1 MKRIASFV
9 LTLLL
14 ILSLCACSLP
24 QAKPAKEPTDE
35 LELVEEAAETA
46 EAEAPEERPI
56 MPEET
61 APEASEPEA
70 LPPEETEPAAETA
83 AEGAKMPGP
92 VLPEEPAAPE
102 ETPIPDAPSEVQP
115 ENAEAAE
122 MPEPEAPE
130 RTEAAQTPADTVP
143 EREAPSGNGTAPAGD
158 VSGGSGQDSS
168 GGSVTIPEPETGGD
182 LVWIPTHGGTKY
194 HRSARCSNMIDPIQ
208 VSRETAIA
216 NGFTACK
223 RCY

>member
-35 LELVEEAAETA
+35 LELVEEAEETA
-46 EAEAPEERPI
+46 EAEA
-56 MPEET
+56 PEET

-83 AEGAKMPGP
+83 AEGAETPAE
-92 VLPEEPAAPE
+92 VLPEELAAPE
-102 ETPIPDAPSEVQP
+102 EAPIPDAPSEVQP

-122 MPEPEAPE
+122 M
-130 RTEAAQTPADTVP
+130 
-143 EREAPSGNGTAPAGD
+143 
-158 VSGGSGQDSS
+158 
-168 GGSVTIPEPETGGD
+168 PETGGD

>member
-24 QAKPAKEPTDE
+24 QAKPAEEPIDE

-46 EAEAPEERPI
+46 EAEAPEELPI

-70 LPPEETEPAAETA
+70 LPPEEMEPAAEAA
-83 AEGAKMPGP
+83 AEGA
-92 VLPEEPAAPE
+92 
-102 ETPIPDAPSEVQP
+102 EVQP

-122 MPEPEAPE
+122 MPGPEAPE
-130 RTEAAQTPADTVP
+130 RTEAAQTPADAVP
-143 EREAPSGNGTAPAGD
+143 EQEAPSGNGTAPAGD
-158 VSGGSGQDSS
+158 TSGGSGQGGSGQDSS

-194 HRSARCSNMIDPIQ
+194 HRSAKCSNMIDPIQ

>member
-24 QAKPAKEPTDE
+24 QAKPAEEPTDE
-35 LELVEEAAETA
+35 LELVEEAAEAA

-83 AEGAKMPGP
+83 AEGAEMPNP

-115 ENAEAAE
+115 E
-122 MPEPEAPE
+122 APE
-130 RTEAAQTPADTVP
+130 RTEAAQTPANAEP
-143 EREAPSGNGTAPAGD
+143 EQEAPSGNGTAPAGD

>member
-1 MKRIASFV
+1 MKRIASFALAV
-9 LTLLL
+9 LL

-24 QAKPAKEPTDE
+24 QAKPAKEPIDE

-70 LPPEETEPAAETA
+70 LPPEETEPAAEAA
-83 AEGAKMPGP
+83 AEGAETPAE

-102 ETPIPDAPSEVQP
+102 EAPIPDAPSEVQT

-122 MPEPEAPE
+122 MPEPE
-130 RTEAAQTPADTVP
+130 Q
-143 EREAPSGNGTAPAGD
+143 EAPSGNGTAPAGD
-158 VSGGSGQDSS
+158 TSGGSGQDSS

>member
-1 MKRIASFV
+1 MKRIASFALAV
-9 LTLLL
+9 LL

-24 QAKPAKEPTDE
+24 QAKPAKEPIDE
-35 LELVEEAAETA
+35 LELVEEAA
-46 EAEAPEERPI
+46 EERPI

-83 AEGAKMPGP
+83 AEGAETPAE

-102 ETPIPDAPSEVQP
+102 EAPIPDAPSEVQP

-122 MPEPEAPE
+122 MPEPE
-130 RTEAAQTPADTVP
+130 Q
-143 EREAPSGNGTAPAGD
+143 EAPFGNGTAPAGD
-158 VSGGSGQDSS
+158 TSGGSGQDSS

>member
-1 MKRIASFV
+1 MKRIASFA

-24 QAKPAKEPTDE
+24 QAKPAEEPTDE

-56 MPEET
+56 MPDET

-83 AEGAKMPGP
+83 AEGAETPAE
-92 VLPEEPAAPE
+92 VLPEEPAAPGE
-102 ETPIPDAPSEVQP
+102 APVPDAPSEMQP
-115 ENAEAAE
+115 ETAEAAE
-122 MPEPEAPE
+122 MPEPE
-130 RTEAAQTPADTVP
+130 
-143 EREAPSGNGTAPAGD
+143 REAPSGSGTAPAGD
-158 VSGGSGQDSS
+158 VSGGSGQGGSGQDSS

-194 HRSARCSNMIDPIQ
+194 HRSASCSNMIDPIQ

>member
-24 QAKPAKEPTDE
+24 QAKPAEEPTDE

-56 MPEET
+56 MPDET

-70 LPPEETEPAAETA
+70 LPPEETEPAAEAA
-83 AEGAKMPGP
+83 AEGTETPAE

-102 ETPIPDAPSEVQP
+102 EAPIPDAPSEVQT

-122 MPEPEAPE
+122 MPEPE
-130 RTEAAQTPADTVP
+130 QK
-143 EREAPSGNGTAPAGD
+143 APSGNGTAPAGD
-158 VSGGSGQDSS
+158 TSGSSGQDSS

-194 HRSARCSNMIDPIQ
+194 HRSASCSNMIDPIQ

>member
-9 LTLLL
+9 LAVLL

-24 QAKPAKEPTDE
+24 QAKPAKEPIDE
-35 LELVEEAAETA
+35 LELVEEAEAA

-56 MPEET
+56 KPEET

-70 LPPEETEPAAETA
+70 LPPEDTEPAAETA
-83 AEGAKMPGP
+83 AEGAETPAE

-102 ETPIPDAPSEVQP
+102 EAPIPDAPSEVQP
-115 ENAEAAE
+115 ENAEAAAG
-122 MPEPEAPE
+122 APE
-130 RTEAAQTPADTVP
+130 RTEAAQTPADAEP

-158 VSGGSGQDSS
+158 TSGSSGQDSS

>member
-1 MKRIASFV
+1 MKRIASFALAV
-9 LTLLL
+9 LL

-24 QAKPAKEPTDE
+24 QAKPAKEPIDE
-35 LELVEEAAETA
+35 LELVEEAAEAA
-46 EAEAPEERPI
+46 EAEAPEELPI

-61 APEASEPEA
+61 APEASEPEE
-70 LPPEETEPAAETA
+70 LPPEEA
-83 AEGAKMPGP
+83 
-92 VLPEEPAAPE
+92 EPAAPE
-102 ETPIPDAPSEVQP
+102 ETPIPDAPSEVQT

-130 RTEAAQTPADTVP
+130 RTEAAQTPADAVP
-143 EREAPSGNGTAPAGD
+143 EQEAPSGNGTAPAGD
-158 VSGGSGQDSS
+158 TSGSSGQDSS

-194 HRSARCSNMIDPIQ
+194 HRSASCSNMIDPIQ

>member
-1 MKRIASFV
+1 MKRIASFA

-24 QAKPAKEPTDE
+24 QAKPAKEPIDE
-35 LELVEEAAETA
+35 LKLVEEAAEAA

-83 AEGAKMPGP
+83 AEGAEMPDS

-102 ETPIPDAPSEVQP
+102 EAPIPDAPSEVQP

-122 MPEPEAPE
+122 MPEPE
-130 RTEAAQTPADTVP
+130 Q
-143 EREAPSGNGTAPAGD
+143 EAPSGNGTAPAGD

>member
-9 LTLLL
+9 LAVLL

-70 LPPEETEPAAETA
+70 LPPEKTEPAAEAA
-83 AEGAKMPGP
+83 AEGTETPAE

-102 ETPIPDAPSEVQP
+102 EAPIPDAPSEVQT

-122 MPEPEAPE
+122 MPEPEE
-130 RTEAAQTPADTVP
+130 K
-143 EREAPSGNGTAPAGD
+143 APSGNGTAPAGD
-158 VSGGSGQDSS
+158 VSGGEFILVPHVDERGVLGGFQRVQAGVYVQSGQLFGKIHDLTILSYRALIFRAALRS
-168 GGSVTIPEPETGGD
+168 RRAGGSQWPARQCR
-182 LVWIPTHGGTKY
+182 
-194 HRSARCSNMIDPIQ
+194 RS
-208 VSRETAIA
+208 
-216 NGFTACK
+216 
-223 RCY
+223 

>member
-9 LTLLL
+9 LAVLL

-24 QAKPAKEPTDE
+24 QAKPAKEPIDE
-35 LELVEEAAETA
+35 LELVEEAAEAA
-46 EAEAPEERPI
+46 EAEA
-56 MPEET
+56 PEET

-70 LPPEETEPAAETA
+70 LPPEETEPAAEAA
-83 AEGAKMPGP
+83 AEGAEMPDP

-102 ETPIPDAPSEVQP
+102 EAPIPDAPSEVQP

-122 MPEPEAPE
+122 MPEPE
-130 RTEAAQTPADTVP
+130 Q
-143 EREAPSGNGTAPAGD
+143 EAPSGNGTAPAGD
-158 VSGGSGQDSS
+158 TSGSSGQDSS

-194 HRSARCSNMIDPIQ
+194 HRSASCSNMIDPIQ

>member
-1 MKRIASFV
+1 M
-9 LTLLL
+9 
-14 ILSLCACSLP
+14 
-24 QAKPAKEPTDE
+24 
-35 LELVEEAAETA
+35 
-46 EAEAPEERPI
+46 
-56 MPEET
+56 
-61 APEASEPEA
+61 
-70 LPPEETEPAAETA
+70 
-83 AEGAKMPGP
+83 
-92 VLPEEPAAPE
+92 LPEEPAAPE

-130 RTEAAQTPADTVP
+130 RTEAAQTPADAVP
-143 EREAPSGNGTAPAGD
+143 EQEAPSGNGTAPAGD
-158 VSGGSGQDSS
+158 TSGGSGQGGSGQDSS

>member
-1 MKRIASFV
+1 MKRIASFALAV
-9 LTLLL
+9 LL

-46 EAEAPEERPI
+46 EAEAPEELPI

-61 APEASEPEA
+61 APE
-70 LPPEETEPAAETA
+70 ETEPAAEAA
-83 AEGAKMPGP
+83 AEGAEMPDP

-122 MPEPEAPE
+122 MPEPEK
-130 RTEAAQTPADTVP
+130 
-143 EREAPSGNGTAPAGD
+143 EAPSGNGTAPAGD

>member
-9 LTLLL
+9 LAVLL

-24 QAKPAKEPTDE
+24 QAKPAKEPIDE
-35 LELVEEAAETA
+35 LKLVEEAAEAA
-46 EAEAPEERPI
+46 EAEAPEELPI
-56 MPEET
+56 MPEGT

-70 LPPEETEPAAETA
+70 LPPEETEPAAEAA
-83 AEGAKMPGP
+83 AEGAEMPDP

-122 MPEPEAPE
+122 IPEPE
-130 RTEAAQTPADTVP
+130 Q
-143 EREAPSGNGTAPAGD
+143 EAPSGNGTAPAGD
-158 VSGGSGQDSS
+158 TSGGSGQDSS

-194 HRSARCSNMIDPIQ
+194 HRSASCSNMIDPIQ

>member
-24 QAKPAKEPTDE
+24 QAKPAKEPIDG

-70 LPPEETEPAAETA
+70 LPPEETEPAAEAA
-83 AEGAKMPGP
+83 AEGAEMPDP

-102 ETPIPDAPSEVQP
+102 EAPIPDAPSEVQT

-122 MPEPEAPE
+122 MPEPE
-130 RTEAAQTPADTVP
+130 Q
-143 EREAPSGNGTAPAGD
+143 EAPSGNGTAPAGD
-158 VSGGSGQDSS
+158 TSGGSGQDSS

-194 HRSARCSNMIDPIQ
+194 HRSARCGNMIDPIQ

>member
-24 QAKPAKEPTDE
+24 QAKPAEEPTDE

-56 MPEET
+56 MPDET

-70 LPPEETEPAAETA
+70 LPPEETEPAAEAA
-83 AEGAKMPGP
+83 AEGAETPAE

-102 ETPIPDAPSEVQP
+102 EAPIPDAPSEVQT

-122 MPEPEAPE
+122 MPEPE
-130 RTEAAQTPADTVP
+130 QK
-143 EREAPSGNGTAPAGD
+143 APSGNGTAPAGD
-158 VSGGSGQDSS
+158 TSGSSGQDSS

-194 HRSARCSNMIDPIQ
+194 HRSASCSNMIDPIQ

>member
-24 QAKPAKEPTDE
+24 QAKPAEEPTDE
-35 LELVEEAAETA
+35 LELVEEAEETT

-70 LPPEETEPAAETA
+70 LPPEETEPAAEAA
-83 AEGAKMPGP
+83 AEGA
-92 VLPEEPAAPE
+92 
-102 ETPIPDAPSEVQP
+102 EVQP

-122 MPEPEAPE
+122 MPEPE
-130 RTEAAQTPADTVP
+130 Q
-143 EREAPSGNGTAPAGD
+143 EAPSGNGTAPAGD
-158 VSGGSGQDSS
+158 TSGGSGQGGSGQDSS

-194 HRSARCSNMIDPIQ
+194 HRSAKCSNMIDPIQ

>member
-1 MKRIASFV
+1 MKRIASFALAV
-9 LTLLL
+9 LL

-35 LELVEEAAETA
+35 LELVEEAEEIA
-46 EAEAPEERPI
+46 EAEAPEELPI

-70 LPPEETEPAAETA
+70 LPPEETEPAAEAA
-83 AEGAKMPGP
+83 AEGAETHAE

-102 ETPIPDAPSEVQP
+102 EAPIPDAPSEVQP

-122 MPEPEAPE
+122 MPEPE
-130 RTEAAQTPADTVP
+130 Q
-143 EREAPSGNGTAPAGD
+143 EAPSGNGTAPAGD
-158 VSGGSGQDSS
+158 TSGSSGQDSS

-194 HRSARCSNMIDPIQ
+194 HRSAKCSNMIDPIQ

>member
-1 MKRIASFV
+1 MKRIASFFLAV
-9 LTLLL
+9 LL

-24 QAKPAKEPTDE
+24 QAKPAKEPIDE
-35 LELVEEAAETA
+35 LELVEEA
-46 EAEAPEERPI
+46 AEAPEERPI

-83 AEGAKMPGP
+83 AEGAETPAE

-102 ETPIPDAPSEVQP
+102 EAPIPDAPSEVQP

-122 MPEPEAPE
+122 MPEPE
-130 RTEAAQTPADTVP
+130 Q
-143 EREAPSGNGTAPAGD
+143 EAPSGNGTAPAGD
-158 VSGGSGQDSS
+158 TSGSSGQDSS

-194 HRSARCSNMIDPIQ
+194 HRSASCSNMIDPIQ

>member
-9 LTLLL
+9 LAVLL

-24 QAKPAKEPTDE
+24 QAKPAEEPIDE
-35 LELVEEAAETA
+35 LELVEEAAEAA

-70 LPPEETEPAAETA
+70 LPPEDTEPAAEAA
-83 AEGAKMPGP
+83 AEGA
-92 VLPEEPAAPE
+92 
-102 ETPIPDAPSEVQP
+102 EVQP

-130 RTEAAQTPADTVP
+130 RTEAAQTPANAEP

-158 VSGGSGQDSS
+158 ASGSSGQDSS

-194 HRSARCSNMIDPIQ
+194 HRSAKCSNMIDPIQ

>member
-1 MKRIASFV
+1 MKRIASFALAV
-9 LTLLL
+9 LL

-70 LPPEETEPAAETA
+70 LPPEETEPAAEAA
-83 AEGAKMPGP
+83 AEGAEMPDP

-102 ETPIPDAPSEVQP
+102 EAPIPDAPSEVQP

-122 MPEPEAPE
+122 MPEPE
-130 RTEAAQTPADTVP
+130 Q
-143 EREAPSGNGTAPAGD
+143 EAPSGNGTAPAGD
-158 VSGGSGQDSS
+158 TSGSSGQDSS

>member
-1 MKRIASFV
+1 MKRIASFALAV
-9 LTLLL
+9 LL

-24 QAKPAKEPTDE
+24 QAKPAKEPIDE
-35 LELVEEAAETA
+35 LELVEEAEETAEAEAA
-46 EAEAPEERPI
+46 EAEAPEE
-56 MPEET
+56 T
-61 APEASEPEA
+61 A
-70 LPPEETEPAAETA
+70 PEETEPAAEAA
-83 AEGAKMPGP
+83 AEGAETPAE

-102 ETPIPDAPSEVQP
+102 EAPIPDAPSEVQP

-130 RTEAAQTPADTVP
+130 RTEAAQTPADAVP
-143 EREAPSGNGTAPAGD
+143 EQEAPSGNGTASAGD
-158 VSGGSGQDSS
+158 TSGGSGQDSS

-194 HRSARCSNMIDPIQ
+194 HRSAKCSNMIDPIQ

>member
-9 LTLLL
+9 LAVLL

-24 QAKPAKEPTDE
+24 QAKPAKEPIDE
-35 LELVEEAAETA
+35 LELVEEAEEIA

-70 LPPEETEPAAETA
+70 PPPEETEPAAEAA
-83 AEGAKMPGP
+83 AEGAEMPDP
-92 VLPEEPAAPE
+92 VLPEEAAAPE
-102 ETPIPDAPSEVQP
+102 EAPIPDAPSEVQP

-122 MPEPEAPE
+122 IPEPEE
-130 RTEAAQTPADTVP
+130 K
-143 EREAPSGNGTAPAGD
+143 APSGNGTAPAGD
-158 VSGGSGQDSS
+158 TSGSSGQDSS

>member
-24 QAKPAKEPTDE
+24 QAKPAEEPTDE
-35 LELVEEAAETA
+35 LELVEEAAE
-46 EAEAPEERPI
+46 APEELPI

-70 LPPEETEPAAETA
+70 LPPEETEPAAEAA
-83 AEGAKMPGP
+83 AEGAETPAE

-102 ETPIPDAPSEVQP
+102 EAPIPDAPSEVQP
-115 ENAEAAE
+115 ENAKAAE
-122 MPEPEAPE
+122 MPEPE
-130 RTEAAQTPADTVP
+130 Q
-143 EREAPSGNGTAPAGD
+143 EAPSGNGSAPAGD
-158 VSGGSGQDSS
+158 TSGSSGQDSS

-194 HRSARCSNMIDPIQ
+194 HRSASCSNMIDPIQ

>member
-24 QAKPAKEPTDE
+24 QAKPAEEPTDE
-35 LELVEEAAETA
+35 LELVEEAAEAA

-70 LPPEETEPAAETA
+70 LPPEEA
-83 AEGAKMPGP
+83 
-92 VLPEEPAAPE
+92 EPAAPE
-102 ETPIPDAPSEVQP
+102 EAPIPDAPSEAQP

-130 RTEAAQTPADTVP
+130 RTEAAQTPADAEP
-143 EREAPSGNGTAPAGD
+143 EQEAPSGNGTAPAGD
-158 VSGGSGQDSS
+158 TSGGSGQDSS

-194 HRSARCSNMIDPIQ
+194 HRSAKCSNMIDPIQ

>member
-9 LTLLL
+9 LAVLL

-24 QAKPAKEPTDE
+24 QAKPAKEPIDE
-35 LELVEEAAETA
+35 LELVEEAAEAA
-46 EAEAPEERPI
+46 EAEA
-56 MPEET
+56 PEET

-70 LPPEETEPAAETA
+70 LPPEETEPAAEAA
-83 AEGAKMPGP
+83 AEGAEMPDP

-115 ENAEAAE
+115 E
-122 MPEPEAPE
+122 APE
-130 RTEAAQTPADTVP
+130 RTEAAQTPADAEP
-143 EREAPSGNGTAPAGD
+143 EQEAPSGNGTAPAGD
-158 VSGGSGQDSS
+158 TSGSSGQDSS

>member
-24 QAKPAKEPTDE
+24 QAKPAEEPIDE
-35 LELVEEAAETA
+35 LELVEEAEETS

-56 MPEET
+56 MPEEA
-61 APEASEPEA
+61 APEASE
-70 LPPEETEPAAETA
+70 
-83 AEGAKMPGP
+83 
-92 VLPEEPAAPE
+92 
-102 ETPIPDAPSEVQP
+102 Q
-115 ENAEAAE
+115 
-122 MPEPEAPE
+122 
-130 RTEAAQTPADTVP
+130 
-143 EREAPSGNGTAPAGD
+143 EAPSGNGTAPAGD
-158 VSGGSGQDSS
+158 TSGGSGQDSS

>member
-1 MKRIASFV
+1 MKRIASFALAV
-9 LTLLL
+9 LL

-24 QAKPAKEPTDE
+24 QAKPAKEPIDE
-35 LELVEEAAETA
+35 LELVE
-46 EAEAPEERPI
+46 
-56 MPEET
+56 
-61 APEASEPEA
+61 
-70 LPPEETEPAAETA
+70 
-83 AEGAKMPGP
+83 
-92 VLPEEPAAPE
+92 
-102 ETPIPDAPSEVQP
+102 
-115 ENAEAAE
+115 EAAE

-130 RTEAAQTPADTVP
+130 RTEAAQTPADAVP
-143 EREAPSGNGTAPAGD
+143 EQEAPSGNGTTPAGD
-158 VSGGSGQDSS
+158 TSGSSGQDSS

-194 HRSARCSNMIDPIQ
+194 HRSASCSNMIDPIQ

>member
-24 QAKPAKEPTDE
+24 QAKPAKEPIDE
-35 LELVEEAAETA
+35 LELVEEAEEIA

-70 LPPEETEPAAETA
+70 LPPEETEPAAEAA
-83 AEGAKMPGP
+83 AEGAEMPDP
-92 VLPEEPAAPE
+92 VLPEEAAAPE
-102 ETPIPDAPSEVQP
+102 EAPIPDAPSEVQP

-122 MPEPEAPE
+122 IPEPEE
-130 RTEAAQTPADTVP
+130 K
-143 EREAPSGNGTAPAGD
+143 APSGNGTAPAGD
-158 VSGGSGQDSS
+158 TSGSSGQDSS

>member
-1 MKRIASFV
+1 MKRIASFALAV
-9 LTLLL
+9 LL

-35 LELVEEAAETA
+35 LELVEEAEEIA
-46 EAEAPEERPI
+46 EAEAPEELPI

-70 LPPEETEPAAETA
+70 LPPEETEPAAEAA
-83 AEGAKMPGP
+83 AEGAETHAE

-102 ETPIPDAPSEVQP
+102 EAPIPDAPSEVQP

-122 MPEPEAPE
+122 MPEPE
-130 RTEAAQTPADTVP
+130 
-143 EREAPSGNGTAPAGD
+143 REAPSGNGTAPAGD
-158 VSGGSGQDSS
+158 TSGGSGQDSS

-194 HRSARCSNMIDPIQ
+194 HRSAKCSNMIDPIQ

>member
-1 MKRIASFV
+1 MKRIASFALAV
-9 LTLLL
+9 LL

-61 APEASEPEA
+61 APE
-70 LPPEETEPAAETA
+70 ETEPAAEAA
-83 AEGAKMPGP
+83 AEGAEMPDP

-102 ETPIPDAPSEVQP
+102 ETPIPDAPSEVQT

-130 RTEAAQTPADTVP
+130 RTEAAQTPADAVP
-143 EREAPSGNGTAPAGD
+143 EQEAPSGNGTAPAGD
-158 VSGGSGQDSS
+158 TSGSSGQDSS

>member
-24 QAKPAKEPTDE
+24 QAKPAEEPIDE
-35 LELVEEAAETA
+35 LELVEEAEETS
-46 EAEAPEERPI
+46 EAEAPEDRPI
-56 MPEET
+56 KPEET

-83 AEGAKMPGP
+83 AEGAETPAE
-92 VLPEEPAAPE
+92 VLPEEP
-102 ETPIPDAPSEVQP
+102 
-115 ENAEAAE
+115 
-122 MPEPEAPE
+122 
-130 RTEAAQTPADTVP
+130 VP
-143 EREAPSGNGTAPAGD
+143 EQEAPSGNGTAPAGD
-158 VSGGSGQDSS
+158 TSGGSGQDSS

>member
-24 QAKPAKEPTDE
+24 QAKPAEEPIDE
-35 LELVEEAAETA
+35 LELVEEAAEAA
-46 EAEAPEERPI
+46 EAEAPEELPI

-70 LPPEETEPAAETA
+70 LPPEETEPAAEAA
-83 AEGAKMPGP
+83 AEGAETPAE

-102 ETPIPDAPSEVQP
+102 EAPIPDAPSEVQT

-122 MPEPEAPE
+122 MPE
-130 RTEAAQTPADTVP
+130 P

-158 VSGGSGQDSS
+158 TSGSSGQDSS

-194 HRSARCSNMIDPIQ
+194 HRSASCSNMIDPIQ